1 MEDENKITPEAENTT
16 EEISA
21 EEAEVLTEQDSLDG
35 DVTLNARAATD
46 AISEAV
52 EEQLASSEL
61 TDEQAVTDEEVTSD
75 DEETSDEKDPS
86 DEEDSSEEDEMSD
99 EIDEAQNSDEAVES
113 MLSDVLSNAVINGE
127 ISGEDAAQIRQQVLQ
142 QVDRPEETE
151 KPPKGNKKLVV
162 TLCCC
167 IGVLMMAVGV
177 LVGYLL
183 LTNDKTSVW
192 NGLKASKDYSKY
204 IELVD
209 YSSLTYTNS
218 YTAPTDEDV
227 MTEIHSKMSDY
238 SKTEDVKDGIKNGD
252 VANIDFTG
260 YIDGEKNDKACGTGH
275 DLTIGSGQFISGLE
289 DGLLGRNVG
298 ENVTLNLTFPNP
310 YQSDT
315 SLSGKAVR
323 FEVKINSVKRTTY
336 QELTDEIVKK
346 ISENAYDSVKEYK
359 AYVQQTLETDRKNTA
374 QSTAQTDL
382 WKNIVENSKL
392 KTYPQ
397 KMYDYFADKL
407 DTQYKSYYS
416 QYGVSDLEGFMKANN
431 LELQAYIEDQ
441 MKYEFAIY
449 TIAKQQEIEI
459 TQEDIDTLLKKYNYD
474 SKDALLE
481 AQGMKEFE
489 LEEYILYNKVSA
501 YLYNAATAK

>member
-1 MEDENKITPEAENTT
+1 MEDENKITPEAENPT

-35 DVTLNARAATD
+35 DVTLSARAAAD
-46 AISEAV
+46 AIRETVA
-52 EEQLASSEL
+52 EQLGASKPA
-61 TDEQAVTDEEVTSD
+61 DEQAATDDKATSD
-75 DEETSDEKDPS
+75 DKETTDEKETSDDKETSDE
-86 DEEDSSEEDEMSD
+86 DETSD

-113 MLSDVLSNAVINGE
+113 TLSDVLSNAVINGE

-142 QVDRPEETE
+142 QVDQPEETE
-151 KPPKGNKKLVV
+151 KPPKDNKKLVV

-167 IGVLMMAVGV
+167 IGVLVVAVGV
-177 LVGYLL
+177 LAGYLL
-183 LTNDKTSVW
+183 LTNNKTSAW
-192 NGLKASKDYSKY
+192 NGLKAGKDYSKY
-204 IELVD
+204 IELAD
-209 YSSLTYTNS
+209 YNNLTYTKN

-238 SKTEDVKDGIKNGD
+238 SKTEDVKDGIKEGD

-260 YIDGEKNDKACGTGH
+260 YIDGEKYDKACGTGH
-275 DLTIGSGQFISGLE
+275 DLTIGSGQFIPGFE
-289 DGLLGRNVG
+289 DGLLGRNAG
-298 ENVTLNLTFPNP
+298 ESVTLNLTFPNP
-310 YQSDT
+310 YQNDT

-359 AYVQQTLETDRKNTA
+359 AYVLQTLETDRKNNE
-374 QSTAQTDL
+374 QSAAQTEL

-407 DTQYKSYYS
+407 DAQYKSYYS

-459 TQEDIDTLLKKYNYD
+459 TQEDIDTLLKKFSYD
-474 SKDALLE
+474 SKEALLE
-481 AQGMKEFE
+481 SQGMKEFE